1 MLTLSSAFFLFSFE
15 TLIVHFITLP
25 NKYTFSV
32 LFLSL
37 QLNNH
42 IHKTFS
48 IEIFLL
54 FGRRKIEKL
63 KMGNN
68 ASNDHKTDRKQST
81 SKLPS
86 IPEVREQQQYVRS
99 PTVSNKSQNLT
110 ELNITSPYNE
120 NVRYASRM
128 LNSSSSR

>member
-1 MLTLSSAFFLFSFE
+1 
-15 TLIVHFITLP
+15 
-25 NKYTFSV
+25 
-32 LFLSL
+32 
-37 QLNNH
+37 
-42 IHKTFS
+42 
-48 IEIFLL
+48 L